1 MMFSFIQKRYLYK
14 VQVSNK
20 TFDKLP
26 VNINIISVM

>member
-14 VQVSNK
+14 VRVSIK